1 MSDVKKN
8 ILTRVL
14 MAVVALPVYVFT
26 IVTDIAYSTPIL
38 ACSLII
44 TLACL
49 YEYYQ
54 ITDRGGDER
63 AFFKTGML
71 FAVAINVMMYLFAYG
86 DRYGYG
92 EYLPSFD
99 ARVVLGLIALLLAV
113 ALALQLFTRG
123 IRGASYSLGVTLFGL
138 AYIVFSF
145 SHIIAMKALTDGVFY
160 IIILNVVVM
169 LNDTMALFGGVLF
182 GRHKTNFPVSPNK
195 SWEGYLSGLLFSV
208 LAMVVTNQIYISFFD
223 RALFGML
230 EAVLLG
236 VALSVLGNLGD
247 LAESAVKRDGAIKDS
262 GSIIPGH
269 GGMWD
274 VFDALIYTYP
284 LFYYYLVLK
293 GVA

>member
-26 IVTDIAYSTPIL
+26 IVTDMAQSTPIL
-38 ACSLII
+38 ACSLIV

-63 AFFKTGML
+63 AFFKTGMA
-71 FAVAINVMMYLFAYG
+71 FAVAINVMMYCFAFG
-86 DRYGYG
+86 KLYGYDK
-92 EYLPSFD
+92 YLAAFD
-99 ARVVLGLIALLLAV
+99 ARAVLALVALLLSV
-113 ALALQLFTRG
+113 ILALQLFTRG
-123 IRGASYSLGVTLFGL
+123 IKGASYSLGVTLFGL

-145 SHIIAMKALTDGVFY
+145 SHIILMKALTDGVYY
-160 IIILNVVVM
+160 IIILNIVVM
-169 LNDTMALFGGVLF
+169 LNDSMALFGGVLF
-182 GRHKTNFPVSPNK
+182 GKHKTGFPVSPNK
-195 SWEGYLSGLLFSV
+195 SWEGYFSGLLFSI
-208 LAMVVTNQIYISFFD
+208 LAMVITNQVYISFFD
-223 RALFGML
+223 TRLFGML
-230 EAVLLG
+230 ESVFLG
-236 VALSVLGNLGD
+236 IALSVLGNLGD
-247 LAESAVKRDGAIKDS
+247 LAESAIKRDGAIKDS

>member
-14 MAVVALPVYVFT
+14 MAVVALPVYVFA
-26 IVTDIAYSTPIL
+26 IVTDLAQSMPIL

-63 AFFKTGML
+63 PFFKTGIA

-86 DRYGYG
+86 KLYGYG
-92 EYLPSFD
+92 RYIPAFD
-99 ARVVLGLIALLLAV
+99 ARVVLGLVALLLSV
-113 ALALQLFTRG
+113 ILGLQLFTRG
-123 IRGASYSLGVTLFGL
+123 IKGASYSLGVTVFGL

-145 SHIIAMKALTDGVFY
+145 SHIILMKALVDGVYY

-169 LNDTMALFGGVLF
+169 LNDTFALFGGVLF
-182 GRHKTNFPVSPNK
+182 GKHKTNFPVSPNK
-195 SWEGYLSGLLFSV
+195 SWEGYFSGLLFSV
-208 LAMVVTNQIYISFFD
+208 LAMLITNQVYISFFD
-223 RALFGML
+223 KCLFGML
-230 EAVLLG
+230 ESVFLG
-236 VALSVLGNLGD
+236 IALSVLGNLGD